1 MELYA
6 AIDLH
11 SNNSV
16 LVVTDAEDHMVF
28 AKRLRNE
35 LEMIVSALRNCPLQT
50 LANVRY
56 WAVQFRESL
65 RSTLRSST
73 TRNRGAPSLCTY
85 LPSALELNMLTSSP
99 PRPSVR
105 GEQVSMYSCV
115 C

>member
-1 MELYA
+1 MGWA
-6 AIDLH
+6 ATGVD
-11 SNNSV
+11 
-16 LVVTDAEDHMVF
+16 
-28 AKRLRNE
+28 
-35 LEMIVSALRNCPLQT
+35 PLQA

-105 GEQVSMYSCV
+105 GEQISIIHGSGRTIGMLSWPSCEKTNV
-115 C
+115 ISDWSAQ